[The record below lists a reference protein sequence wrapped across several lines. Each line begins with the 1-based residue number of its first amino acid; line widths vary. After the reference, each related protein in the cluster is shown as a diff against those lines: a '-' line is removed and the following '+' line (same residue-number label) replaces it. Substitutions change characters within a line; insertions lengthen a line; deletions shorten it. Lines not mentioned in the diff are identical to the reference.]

1 MKVNEKFKVK
11 ILQEGGTMPAEPA
24 TQAQPSPEQI
34 FQQILQLAAQAT
46 QNQDCQAALTV
57 CSALVE
63 MTQGQAA
70 QAEAPAE
77 PVMARRGGKL
87 VVKKRQ

>member
-11 ILQEGGTMPAEPA
+11 VLQEGGNMLAEPA

-34 FQQILQLAAQAT
+34 FQQILQLAAQAI
-46 QNQDCQAALTV
+46 QNQDCQAALAV

-70 QAEAPAE
+70 QSKTPTE
-77 PVMARRGGKL
+77 PVLARKGTKL

>member
-11 ILQEGGTMPAEPA
+11 VLQEGGNMPAEPA

-34 FQQILQLAAQAT
+34 FLQLAAQAT
-46 QNQDCQAALTV
+46 QNQDCQAALAV

-70 QAEAPAE
+70 QSETPTE
-77 PVMARRGGKL
+77 PVLARKGTKL

>member
-11 ILQEGGTMPAEPA
+11 ILQEGGTMPTESA

-34 FQQILQLAAQAT
+34 QLAAQAT
-46 QNQDCQAALTV
+46 QNQDCQAALAV

-70 QAEAPAE
+70 QAEAPTE

>member
-11 ILQEGGTMPAEPA
+11 VLQEGGNMPAEPA

-46 QNQDCQAALTV
+46 QSCIGGMFSVSRNDSGTS
-57 CSALVE
+57 CSS
-63 MTQGQAA
+63 
-70 QAEAPAE
+70 
-77 PVMARRGGKL
+77 RSSY
-87 VVKKRQ
+87 

>member
-11 ILQEGGTMPAEPA
+11 VLQEGGNIPAEPA

-46 QNQDCQAALTV
+46 QNQDCQAALAV

-70 QAEAPAE
+70 QAEAPTE
-77 PVMARRGGKL
+77 PVLARKGTKL